1 MPSGTGFFAPAGAA
15 VMIAFSDEA
24 QNALLAKGTTA
35 NLPSAV
41 AGYAI
46 GCTYIATDTGAQ
58 YVNVGTASSCS
69 FILGASNTDVLTT
82 QLTLTPTQIV
92 SGTSIPLIA
101 SPGAGK
107 YINLIS
113 ATISY
118 TYSTAAYTG
127 GGATSIALGTTV
139 LTGTIAAASSL
150 GKASS
155 NIIQLVPLATAG
167 NDLTGL
173 TATAL
178 NINVASGAYTQPG
191 TAAGTAKVTIVYQIL
206 TA

>member
-1 MPSGTGFFAPAGAA
+1 MAGTGLFAPSGAA
-15 VMIAFSDEA
+15 VMIALNDEA
-24 QNALLAKGTTA
+24 KNALLVKGTAA

-41 AGYAI
+41 SGYAT
-46 GCTYIATDTGAQ
+46 GCTYIATDTGTQ
-58 YVNVGTASSCS
+58 YTNVGTATSCS
-69 FILGASNTDVLTT
+69 FIQGINAVDVLTT
-82 QLTLTPTQIV
+82 QVILTPANII

-101 SPGAGK
+101 SPGTGN

-118 TYSTAAYTG
+118 TYATAAYTG

-139 LTGTIAAASSL
+139 ITGTIAAASSL

-155 NIIQLVPLATAG
+155 NIIQFVPLATAG

-173 TATAL
+173 TATPL
-178 NINVASGAYTQPG
+178 NINVATGAYTNPG
-191 TAAGTAKVTIVYQIL
+191 TAAGTAKVTIAYQIL

>member
-1 MPSGTGFFAPAGAA
+1 MPGTGLFAPSGAA
-15 VMIAFSDEA
+15 VMVALNDEA
-24 QNALLAKGTTA
+24 KNALLAKGTAA

-58 YVNVGTASSCS
+58 YTNIGTAASCS
-69 FILGASNTDVLTT
+69 FIQGVNAVDVLTT
-82 QLTLTPTQIV
+82 QVTLTPAQIIV
-92 SGTSIPLIA
+92 GTSIPLIA
-101 SPGAGK
+101 APGAGK

-118 TYSTAAYTG
+118 TYNTAAYTG

-178 NINVASGAYTQPG
+178 NINVATGAYTNPG
-191 TAAGTAKVTIVYQIL
+191 TAAGTAKVTIAYQIL

>member
-15 VMIAFSDEA
+15 VMISQTDEVGNAFMC
-24 QNALLAKGTTA
+24 KGTTA
-35 NLPSAV
+35 NLPSAA

-46 GCTYIATDTGAQ
+46 GCTYVATDTGSQ
-58 YVNVGTASSCS
+58 YTNIGSATSCN
-69 FILGASNTDVLTT
+69 FIQGANPYDVLTT
-82 QLTLTPTQIV
+82 QVALTPANITV
-92 SGTSIPLIA
+92 GTSIPLIA

-118 TYSTAAYTG
+118 TYGTAGYGG

-139 LTGTIAAASSL
+139 LTGTIAAASL
-150 GKASS
+150 FGKSS
-155 NIIQLVPLATAG
+155 NAIIQLVPLATAG
-167 NDLTGL
+167 NDISAL

-178 NINVASGAYTQPG
+178 NINVASGAYTLG
-191 TAAGTAKVTIVYQIL
+191 SSTGTAKVTIGYQVL